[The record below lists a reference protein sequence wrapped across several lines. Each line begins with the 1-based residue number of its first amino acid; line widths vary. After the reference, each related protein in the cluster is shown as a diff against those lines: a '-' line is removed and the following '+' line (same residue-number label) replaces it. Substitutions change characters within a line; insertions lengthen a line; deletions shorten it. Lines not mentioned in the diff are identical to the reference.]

1 MNRMMRSPRRPIILT
16 RRRRPLERNKADE
29 TQNKSSTASGAESVS
44 ASAQDGIRVV
54 DHPTRPEALVIATP
68 ETAGLQSVLDALDAK
83 RKEGGTPGPNKFIF
97 VFGRCRSDDEVKA
110 LFQATSENKNLLRPE
125 AGAAGNDQTLLN
137 SELPVTSASD
147 SDKEK
152 FDGCPQLQEPQHRE
166 EEPSAVKG
174 PLSERPPY
182 SYMAMIQFAINS
194 KKNKMM
200 TLKEIYN
207 WIEDHFPYFRNVAK
221 PGWKNSI
228 RHNLSSH
235 DMFIRES
242 TPDGKISYWTIKH
255 EANRCLT
262 LDQVYKTAVD
272 PSASSFPQAMQ
283 VCNQQQQ
290 KRFVADPKKATV
302 CTTERKM
309 KLSLSTPQQ
318 TSTVSNPVSRS
329 GCKRLCIAPK
339 VSNGESSVVVMSAP
353 VAEVQEERVCIPF
366 SEPCS
371 SEEKEMLR
379 QRYKRISRRKQCL
392 VPLSNEEPVLIF
404 PEGTFFD

>member
-1 MNRMMRSPRRPIILT
+1 MTSPRRPIILK
-16 RRRRPLERNKADE
+16 RRKQPFQRNEADE

-54 DHPTRPEALVIATP
+54 DHPTRPEALVVVVP
-68 ETAGLQSVLDALDAK
+68 ETASLQSVLDALDAK
-83 RKEGGTPGPNKFIF
+83 RKERGTPGPNKFIF
-97 VFGRCRSDDEVKA
+97 LSGRCGSDEEVKT
-110 LFQATSENKNLLRPE
+110 LFQATSENKNLLRDE
-125 AGAAGNDQTLLN
+125 TGAAGNDQTLPN

-152 FDGCPQLQEPQHRE
+152 FDGCVQLQEP
-166 EEPSAVKG
+166 
-174 PLSERPPY
+174 
-182 SYMAMIQFAINS
+182 
-194 KKNKMM
+194 
-200 TLKEIYN
+200 
-207 WIEDHFPYFRNVAK
+207 
-221 PGWKNSI
+221 
-228 RHNLSSH
+228 
-235 DMFIRES
+235 
-242 TPDGKISYWTIKH
+242 
-255 EANRCLT
+255 
-262 LDQVYKTAVD
+262 AVD

-283 VCNQQQQ
+283 VCYQQQQ
-290 KRFVADPKKATV
+290 KRVVADPKNATV

-318 TSTVSNPVSRS
+318 TSTASNPVSRL

-353 VAEVQEERVCIPF
+353 VAEVREECVCIPF

-379 QRYKRISRRKQCL
+379 MRYKRISRRKQCL

>member
-1 MNRMMRSPRRPIILT
+1 MNYSGIQSAMNRTMTSPRRPIILK
-16 RRRRPLERNKADE
+16 RRKQPFQRNEADE

-54 DHPTRPEALVIATP
+54 DHPTRPEALVVVVP
-68 ETAGLQSVLDALDAK
+68 ETASLQSVLDALDAK
-83 RKEGGTPGPNKFIF
+83 RKERGTPGPNKFIF
-97 VFGRCRSDDEVKA
+97 LSGRCGSDEEVKT
-110 LFQATSENKNLLRPE
+110 LFQATSENKNLLRDE
-125 AGAAGNDQTLLN
+125 TGAAGNDQTLPN

-152 FDGCPQLQEPQHRE
+152 FDGCVQLQE
-166 EEPSAVKG
+166 
-174 PLSERPPY
+174 
-182 SYMAMIQFAINS
+182 
-194 KKNKMM
+194 
-200 TLKEIYN
+200 
-207 WIEDHFPYFRNVAK
+207 
-221 PGWKNSI
+221 
-228 RHNLSSH
+228 
-235 DMFIRES
+235 
-242 TPDGKISYWTIKH
+242 
-255 EANRCLT
+255 
-262 LDQVYKTAVD
+262 
-272 PSASSFPQAMQ
+272 
-283 VCNQQQQ
+283 QQ
-290 KRFVADPKKATV
+290 KRVVADPKNATV

-318 TSTVSNPVSRS
+318 TSTASNPVSRL

-353 VAEVQEERVCIPF
+353 VAEVREECVCIPF

-379 QRYKRISRRKQCL
+379 MRYKRISRRKQCL